1 MGNKKTKKKLKIV
14 LCIICTLIIIAIPIC
29 YYLVYISYNH
39 LTVNSYDINSDKIN
53 SSVKFVVIGDLHD
66 NTFKDDDRDLLKQ
79 IKEQNV
85 MRRKVLF
92 KIACREPRLVR
103 RGSDVKGENGL

>member
-14 LCIICTLIIIAIPIC
+14 LCIICTLIIIAIPFC

-66 NTFKDDDRDLLKQ
+66 NTFKDDDRELLKQ
-79 IKEQNV
+79 IKLIED
-85 MRRKVLF
+85 
-92 KIACREPRLVR
+92 VR
-103 RGSDVKGENGL
+103 GKK